1 MSNTD
6 KTRTTVDIY
15 GQQYVILGTETQ
27 NHVRHV
33 ASLVDKKMREIGS
46 KNPSLDVSK
55 LAVLTALNAVNDYIL
70 MKEQL
75 EVLQSEL
82 QRKRTE

>member
-1 MSNTD
+1 MSNTE

-15 GQQYVILGTETQ
+15 GQQYVILGTESQ
-27 NHVRHV
+27 KHVRHV

-55 LAVLTALNAVNDYIL
+55 LAVLTALNAVNDYFI

-75 EVLQSEL
+75 ELLQSEL

>member
-1 MSNTD
+1 LSNTD